1 MNDEALK
8 ATDVVFGY
16 RNGEIILKNVGL
28 TLRKGEIL
36 GILGPNGSG
45 KTTFM
50 RCLNRLL
57 TPSQGEIILD
67 DKAISEYSRKELA
80 TRVGFV
86 PQSSE
91 SELSSPMVYDVVM
104 MGRRPHMT
112 WQFSDKD
119 DEMVWEI
126 MKELDV
132 AHLASHHFNEL
143 SSGQSQRVLIA
154 RAIAQDVDVLLL
166 DEPTSNLDV
175 KYQIEVMRLIRSLVD
190 EKGVS
195 ACAIIHDLDLAMR
208 YCDKVVLLHDGVI
221 VSAGTP
227 VEALT
232 PDTIK
237 QVYGVTAYVED
248 VHGRYRVMIERRAM
262 RPHGTG
268 TISLNMKP

>member
-1 MNDEALK
+1 MNGEALK

-16 RNGEIILKNVGL
+16 RNGEVILKNVGL

-57 TPSQGEIILD
+57 TPSQGEILLD
-67 DKAISEYSRKELA
+67 DKAIADYSRKELA
-80 TRVGFV
+80 TKVGFV

-112 WQFSDKD
+112 WQFSDRD

-154 RAIAQDVDVLLL
+154 RAIAQDVDVMLL

-208 YCDKVVLLHDGVI
+208 YCDKVVLLHEGTI
-221 VSAGTP
+221 VSTGTP

-232 PDTIK
+232 PAAIEE
-237 QVYGVTAYVED
+237 VYGVTAYVEE
-248 VHGRYRVMIERRAM
+248 VHGRYRVMIERR
-262 RPHGTG
+262 
-268 TISLNMKP
+268 